1 MYSWRYLTL
10 LLAFVLATVAQV
22 GAFVVPA
29 SQVATLSAATT
40 TTTMTK
46 TVTVAPMMMP
56 EASATSSSMNV
67 AVDTVDPTNFLTD
80 VLGGVLGTP
89 LILAIPIV
97 AALGVAGLVVF
108 LIVSYANPAEDDDE

>member
-10 LLAFVLATVAQV
+10 FLAFVLATVAQV

-29 SQVATLSAATT
+29 SQVATLSAT

-46 TVTVAPMMMP
+46 SVTVAPMMMP
-56 EASATSSSMNV
+56 EATSASTMNV